1 MRGWIVLA
9 AVLLL
14 AGCSQEP
21 VPYDYDLSAYI
32 ELGTYSAIPYLP
44 YGDTGRDTVEPYDL
58 VILDLNLPGMD
69 GLELL
74 RRIRS
79 ERPELR
85 VLILSARA
93 QLSDKVAGLDLGAD
107 DYLTKPFDLEELEA
121 RVRTL
126 LRREFVQQAPLV
138 QAGPLALDTV
148 AREISVRGDP
158 LSLTPREF
166 AILEQ
171 LMLCQGRWLSQEAL
185 MEHVWEADANPFSN
199 AVRMHI
205 SSLRKKLRDKL
216 GYDPIQTKVGQ
227 GYRLTGEEPI

>member
-1 MRGWIVLA
+1 MDGADAHERLF
-9 AVLLL
+9 
-14 AGCSQEP
+14 
-21 VPYDYDLSAYI
+21 
-32 ELGTYSAIPYLP
+32 
-44 YGDTGRDTVEPYDL
+44 VEPYDL

-79 ERPELR
+79 EQPELR

-107 DYLTKPFDLEELEA
+107 DYLTKPFALEELEA

-126 LRREFVQQAPLV
+126 LRREFVQRAPLV
-138 QAGPLALDTV
+138 QAGPLDLDTV
-148 AREISVRGDP
+148 APGDLRPRGSPFPDAP
-158 LSLTPREF
+158 GVCHPG
-166 AILEQ
+166 A
-171 LMLCQGRWLSQEAL
+171 
-185 MEHVWEADANPFSN
+185 ADALPG
-199 AVRMHI
+199 AVAQPGGADGARLGGGRQPLQQRGAMHI

-227 GYRLTGEEPI
+227 GYRLAGEEPI

>member
-1 MRGWIVLA
+1 MRILV
-9 AVLLL
+9 VEDERLLCDGIAEDL
-14 AGCSQEP
+14 ELEKYTVDRC
-21 VPYDYDLSAYI
+21 YDGADAHERLF
-32 ELGTYSAIPYLP
+32 
-44 YGDTGRDTVEPYDL
+44 VEPYDL

-79 ERPELR
+79 EQPELR

-107 DYLTKPFDLEELEA
+107 DYLTKPFALEELEA

-126 LRREFVQQAPLV
+126 LRREFVQRAPLV
-138 QAGPLALDTV
+138 QAGPLDLDTV

-171 LMLCQGRWLSQEAL
+171 LMLRQGRWLSQEAL

-199 AVRMHI
+199 AVRTHI
-205 SSLRKKLRDKL
+205 SSLRKKLRDRL

-227 GYRLTGEEPI
+227 GYRLAVEVPV

>member
-1 MRGWIVLA
+1 MRILV
-9 AVLLL
+9 VEDERLLCDGI
-14 AGCSQEP
+14 AE
-21 VPYDYDLSAYI
+21 DLELEKYTVDRCYGGADAY
-32 ELGTYSAIPYLP
+32 ERLF
-44 YGDTGRDTVEPYDL
+44 VEPYDL

-79 ERPELR
+79 EQPELR

-107 DYLTKPFDLEELEA
+107 DYLTKPFALEELEA
-121 RVRTL
+121 RVCAL
-126 LRREFVQQAPLV
+126 LRREFVQRALLV
-138 QAGPLALDTV
+138 QAGPLDLDTV

-171 LMLCQGRWLSQEAL
+171 LMLCQGRWLSQEVL

-205 SSLRKKLRDKL
+205 SSLRKKLRERL
-216 GYDPIQTKVGQ
+216 GYDPIQTKIGQ
-227 GYRLTGEEPI
+227 GYRLAGEEHV

>member
-1 MRGWIVLA
+1 MRILV
-9 AVLLL
+9 VEDERLLCDGIAEDL
-14 AGCSQEP
+14 ELEKYTVDRC
-21 VPYDYDLSAYI
+21 YDGADAHERLF
-32 ELGTYSAIPYLP
+32 
-44 YGDTGRDTVEPYDL
+44 VEPYDL

-79 ERPELR
+79 EQPELR

-107 DYLTKPFDLEELEA
+107 DYLTKPFALEELEA

-126 LRREFVQQAPLV
+126 LRREFVQRAPLV
-138 QAGPLALDTV
+138 QAGPLDLDTV

-205 SSLRKKLRDKL
+205 SSLRKKLRERL
-216 GYDPIQTKVGQ
+216 GYDPIQTKIGQ
-227 GYRLTGEEPI
+227 GYRLAGEEPI

>member
-1 MRGWIVLA
+1 MRILV
-9 AVLLL
+9 VEEERLLCDGIAEDL
-14 AGCSQEP
+14 ELEKYTVDRC
-21 VPYDYDLSAYI
+21 YDGADAHERLF
-32 ELGTYSAIPYLP
+32 
-44 YGDTGRDTVEPYDL
+44 VEPYDL

-126 LRREFVQQAPLV
+126 LRREFVQRAPLV
-138 QAGPLALDTV
+138 QAGALDLDTV

-171 LMLCQGRWLSQEAL
+171 LMLCQGRWLSQEVL

-205 SSLRKKLRDKL
+205 SSLRKKLRERL
-216 GYDPIQTKVGQ
+216 GYDPIQTKIGQ
-227 GYRLTGEEPI
+227 GYRLAGEEHV